1 MKYSFMTFSCP
12 ELTLGEALQL
22 AKKLGYDG
30 IEPRISSKHK
40 HGLEPETD
48 KKARAEARRL
58 VDGSG
63 VVLSCIATSHRY
75 SDPATS
81 QAEAEA
87 TVRSAELAADV
98 GAPCL
103 RVFGG
108 VVPEGIQRPEA
119 IERLVKAL
127 TFVAERTKGL
137 PVAICVETHDS
148 WCDPA
153 HVAEVM
159 RRVNRPNIAVNWDI
173 MHPVRAA
180 GKTIEESWATLKPWV
195 RHVHFHD
202 GITLP
207 DGKLVMK
214 PIGEGVIDHR
224 KAVQIL
230 KSEKYPGHLSGEW
243 IRWEPYE
250 THLPRELA
258 AIKRLEQEAA

>member
-12 ELTLGEALQL
+12 ELTFGEVLQL

-30 IEPRISSKHK
+30 VEPRIASKHR
-40 HGLEPETD
+40 HGLEPEADRTT
-48 KKARAEARRL
+48 RAEARRL
-58 VDGSG
+58 AADRGIAI
-63 VVLSCIATSHRY
+63 SCLATSHRY

-87 TVRSAELAADV
+87 TIRSAELAADV

-108 VVPEGIQRPEA
+108 GIPEGIARGAA
-119 IERLVKAL
+119 IERLAEAL
-127 TFVAERTKGL
+127 TFVAERIAGL
-137 PVAICVETHDS
+137 PVAVCVETHDS
-148 WCDPA
+148 WCDPT

-159 RRVNRPNIAVNWDI
+159 RRVNRPQIAVNWDI
-173 MHPVRAA
+173 MHPVRTAK
-180 GKTIEESWATLKPWV
+180 KTIEESYATLKPWI

-207 DGKLVMK
+207 DGTLVMK
-214 PIGEGVIDHR
+214 PIGEGAIDHR
-224 KAVQIL
+224 AAVRIL
-230 KSEKYPGHLSGEW
+230 KSEKYAGHLSGEW

-258 AIKRLEQEAA
+258 AMKRLEQEVS

>member
-12 ELTLGEALQL
+12 ELTLGEVLQL
-22 AKKLGYDG
+22 AKRLGYDG
-30 IEPRISSKHK
+30 VEPRISNNHK

-48 KKARAEARRL
+48 KKTRAEARRL
-58 VDGSG
+58 VADSG

-81 QAEAEA
+81 QTEAEA

-108 VVPEGIQRPEA
+108 NIPEGIQRSEA
-119 IERLVKAL
+119 IERLGKAL
-127 TFVAERTKGL
+127 TFISDRTKGL

-159 RRVNRPNIAVNWDI
+159 RQVNRPNIAVNWDI

-180 GKTIEESWATLKPWV
+180 KVSIADSFETLKPWI

-202 GITLP
+202 GITEL
-207 DGKLVMK
+207 DGKLRMV
-214 PIGEGVIDHR
+214 PIGQGAVDHR
-224 KAVQIL
+224 KALQL
-230 KSEKYPGHLSGEW
+230 LTAANYNGHLSGEW
-243 IRWEPYE
+243 IRWEPFE
-250 THLPRELA
+250 VHLPRELA
-258 AIKRLEQEAA
+258 TIKRLEQEVA